1 MDETIF
7 TYVNPNITDNPF
19 TQQPQAPQGER
30 QRFKQEK
37 KWIVDDEGA
46 EIATKRYVETTGEQF
61 GAYFK
66 KKIYKKF
73 QTKEEAIAYLE
84 RQAFA
89 KKRFQVYAKSK
100 GWLKFA
106 QMDPILLDG
115 FIAELRGEFLRSMAE
130 KGVENVN
137 SLETIL
143 SFQTSKSL
151 SRETMIDILDKMVQS
166 GDLLKETFETYK
178 ATVQEPTLPATA
190 AKNEKLEDV
199 KKQIVALFPQLKKY
213 DFVLRPGDKEGEYLW
228 QGKEGDELYGHV
240 YKVNIKNKTL
250 ELED

>member
-7 TYVNPNITDNPF
+7 TYVNPNITENPF
-19 TQQPQAPQGER
+19 AQQPQAPQGER

-46 EIATKRYVETTGEQF
+46 EIATKRYVETAGEQF

-66 KKIYKKF
+66 KKVYKKF

-89 KKRFQVYAKSK
+89 RKRFQVYAKSK
-100 GWLKFA
+100 GWIRLS
-106 QMDPILLDG
+106 QMDPILLNG
-115 FIAELRGEFLRSMAE
+115 FLAELQGEFLRSMAE

-137 SLETIL
+137 SLDIIT
-143 SFQTSKSL
+143 SFQASKSL
-151 SRETMIDILDKMVQS
+151 SREIMTDILEKMVQG
-166 GDLLKETFETYK
+166 GDLLKETFDAYK
-178 ATVQEPTLPATA
+178 ATVQEPALPATA
-190 AKNEKLEDV
+190 AKGENLEEV
-199 KKQIVALFPQLKKY
+199 KKQVVGLFPQLKKY

-240 YKVNIKNKTL
+240 YRVNIKNKTL
-250 ELED
+250 MLEE